1 MDNLM
6 NFLCNY
12 AFNHKIGYQL
22 DPNKFTPNEP
32 SVSNGTLRFV
42 IINMN
47 WKDTNEIPFQFAHE
61 ISHVLN
67 GDVGVNK
74 FPVKPT
80 LLKEEHAADK
90 GAMKILLE
98 YCDLN
103 KIQISTAARFME
115 TFGIPNHLYDLVSEV
130 INNFYGV
137 KYDID
142 EEF

>member
-1 MDNLM
+1 M

-12 AFNHKIGYQL
+12 AFDHRIGYQL
-22 DPNKFTPNEP
+22 DPKKFTPNEP
-32 SVSNGTLRFV
+32 SVSNGALRFV
-42 IINMN
+42 VINMN

-80 LLKEEHAADK
+80 LLKEEYAADK
-90 GAMKILLE
+90 GAMTILLD
-98 YCDLN
+98 YCEQN
-103 KIQISTAARFME
+103 KIHIDTTSQFMN
-115 TFGIPNHLYDLVSEV
+115 TFGIPNYRYDLANEV
-130 INNFYGV
+130 INGFYGF

-142 EEF
+142 AEF